1 MGQRSQIY
9 IRYDVTTKSG
19 DNYKGIIAR
28 YYGWNYGERM
38 VSRARYILENIYHRY
53 IPYQYTWN
61 DKKELE
67 RLSRFCDINFD
78 MKDIA
83 TSLNI
88 IDEVN
93 EYNDLDYL
101 FNQDNCD
108 GQLLIDVKD
117 NQLKYCFID
126 IFDKIP
132 MNAEEY
138 MKKYISYLE
147 DGKDSKTIRYTR
159 SNINKIN
166 KIAKLMTQEEVDEY
180 LNADYSYILKET
192 AE

>member
-9 IRYDVTTKSG
+9 IRYDVTTKWD

-28 YYGWNYGERM
+28 YYCWNYGERM
-38 VSRARYILENIYHRY
+38 VSRARYILESICDSY

-67 RLSRFCDINFD
+67 RLNRFCDVNFD
-78 MKDIA
+78 MKDIMI
-83 TSLNI
+83 SYNI

-93 EYNDLDYL
+93 EYNDLDLL
-101 FNQDNCD
+101 FNQYNND

-126 IFDKIP
+126 TFTNIP

-138 MKKYISYLE
+138 MQWNMPGAELDDE
-147 DGKDSKTIRYTR
+147 TIRYTE

-166 KIAKLMTQEEVDEY
+166 EIAKLMTQEEVNEY

-192 AE
+192 A